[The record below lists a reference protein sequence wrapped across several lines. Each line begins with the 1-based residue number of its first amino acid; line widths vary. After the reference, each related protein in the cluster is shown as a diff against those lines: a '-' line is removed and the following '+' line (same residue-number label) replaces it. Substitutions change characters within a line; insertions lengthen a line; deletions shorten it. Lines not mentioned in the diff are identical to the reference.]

1 MVISDHKEAL
11 LKPSD
16 GDEKGQFE
24 RKGNEKMLGV
34 SLSFCSALLLLVTN
48 SILKGMELDFSD
60 AIFVQSLTQVITF
73 GLLLCRKRSCFW
85 VREVVT
91 DKNITHVSCLLIFG
105 TAMVGGMSRTTDV
118 VAVTFMPLG
127 DAMTIILSSAI
138 PTTIIAAIFLKE
150 RLRLIKVVCLVL
162 VVTGIILVIR
172 PPFIFNNNLNTK
184 LDVVDTGS
192 NSTISLIS
200 EMSPLIHN
208 KYYYIGAASAI
219 GCMIFQS
226 FARVGIRCLM
236 KNQST
241 SSSDLILFNH
251 GIACF
256 VMSLLLSFAIKGKQ
270 RIINSSEGTATY
282 DYKQWISLFGFAIL
296 IIIQLCMRV
305 KALHLISPVIVGFV
319 RSTEIVL
326 SYIVQV
332 AFFATV
338 PKVSAIVGS
347 CLVLVSCVSVLIE
360 DSILDIVPK
369 RLKNIL

>member
-1 MVISDHKEAL
+1 M

-16 GDEKGQFE
+16 GDGKGQLE
-24 RKGNEKMLGV
+24 RKGNEKTLGV
-34 SLSFCSALLLLVTN
+34 LLSFGSAFLLLVTN

-60 AIFVQSLTQVITF
+60 AMFVLSLTQVITF
-73 GLLLCRKRSCFW
+73 GLLLCRKRSSFW
-85 VREVVT
+85 VWEVDP
-91 DKNITHVSCLLIFG
+91 DKNITHVRCLLLLGI
-105 TAMVGGMSRTTDV
+105 AMVGSMSRTTDL

-150 RLRLIKVVCLVL
+150 RLRLLKIVCLIM
-162 VVTGIILVIR
+162 VVTGIVLVIR
-172 PPFIFNNNLNTK
+172 PPFLFNNNLNTK
-184 LDVVDTGS
+184 FDVMDTGS
-192 NSTISLIS
+192 NFTIPRIYDTN
-200 EMSPLIHN
+200 PLIHN

-219 GCMIFQS
+219 CCMIFQS
-226 FARVGIRCLM
+226 FARVGIRCLL
-236 KNQST
+236 KNQRT

-251 GIACF
+251 GVACF
-256 VMSLLLSFAIKGKQ
+256 VMSLLISFAIKGKQ
-270 RIINSSEGTATY
+270 RIINSSEGTDTY
-282 DYKQWISLFGFAIL
+282 DSKQWISLFGFAIL

-332 AFFATV
+332 TFFATV
-338 PKVSAIVGS
+338 PNVSAIVGS

>member
-1 MVISDHKEAL
+1 MVFSDQKEAL
-11 LKPSD
+11 LMVSD
-16 GDEKGQFE
+16 GDEKSQFE
-24 RKGNEKMLGV
+24 REGNEKTVGV
-34 SLSFCSALLLLVTN
+34 ILSFASAFLLLVTN

-60 AIFVQSLTQVITF
+60 AIFVQSLTQVIIF
-73 GLLLCRKRSCFW
+73 GLLLYSKRNCFW
-85 VREVVT
+85 VREVNP
-91 DKNITHVSCLLIFG
+91 DKNITHVSCLLLFG
-105 TAMVGGMSRTTDV
+105 TAMFGGMSRTTDV

-150 RLRLIKVVCLVL
+150 RLRLIKVVCLIL
-162 VVTGIILVIR
+162 VVTGIVLVIR
-172 PPFIFNNNLNTK
+172 PPFLFNNNLNTK
-184 LDVVDTGS
+184 FDVMDIGY
-192 NSTISLIS
+192 NSTT
-200 EMSPLIHN
+200 PLIYETSPIVHN

-226 FARVGIRCLM
+226 FARVGIRCLL

-251 GIACF
+251 GLACLL
-256 VMSLLLSFAIKGKQ
+256 MSLLLSLAIKGKQ
-270 RIINSSEGTATY
+270 RIINSSEGTDAY
-282 DYKQWISLFGFAIL
+282 DSKQWISLFGFAIL

-326 SYIVQV
+326 SYIVQI

-338 PKVSAIVGS
+338 PKVSAIIGS

-360 DSILDIVPK
+360 DSIIDIVPK
-369 RLKNIL
+369 RVKNML

>member
-1 MVISDHKEAL
+1 
-11 LKPSD
+11 
-16 GDEKGQFE
+16 
-24 RKGNEKMLGV
+24 MLGV
-34 SLSFCSALLLLVTN
+34 LLSFGSAFLLLVTN

-60 AIFVQSLTQVITF
+60 AIFIQSLTQVLTF
-73 GLLLCRKRSCFW
+73 GSLLCRKRSCFW
-85 VREVVT
+85 GWKVDQ
-91 DKNITHVSCLLIFG
+91 DKNITHVTCLLFFG
-105 TAMVGGMSRTTDV
+105 TAMIGGMSRATDV

-150 RLRLIKVVCLVL
+150 RLRLIKVVCLIL
-162 VVTGIILVIR
+162 VVTGIVLVIR
-172 PPFIFNNNLNTK
+172 PPFLFNNNLNTK
-184 LDVVDTGS
+184 FDVMDTGS
-192 NSTISLIS
+192 NSTTSRVY

-226 FARVGIRCLM
+226 IARIGIRCLM

-251 GIACF
+251 GIACLL
-256 VMSLLLSFAIKGKQ
+256 MSLLLSFAIKGKQ
-270 RIINSSEGTATY
+270 RIINSSEGTDNY
-282 DYKQWISLFGFAIL
+282 DSKQWISLFGFAIL

-326 SYIVQV
+326 SYIVQIT
-332 AFFATV
+332 FFATV
-338 PKVSAIVGS
+338 PKVSAIIGS
-347 CLVLVSCVSVLIE
+347 CLVLVSCVSVLLE
-360 DSILDIVPK
+360 DSIIDIVPK
-369 RLKNIL
+369 RIKNIL

>member
-1 MVISDHKEAL
+1 MVFSDQKEAL

-16 GDEKGQFE
+16 GDGKGQFE
-24 RKGNEKMLGV
+24 RKGNEKTLGV
-34 SLSFCSALLLLVTN
+34 LLSFGSAFLLLVTN

-60 AIFVQSLTQVITF
+60 AMFVLSLTQVITF
-73 GLLLCRKRSCFW
+73 GLLLCRKRSSFW
-85 VREVVT
+85 VWEVDP
-91 DKNITHVSCLLIFG
+91 DKNITHVRCLLLFG
-105 TAMVGGMSRTTDV
+105 VAMVGSMSRTTDL

-150 RLRLIKVVCLVL
+150 RLRLLKVVCLIM
-162 VVTGIILVIR
+162 VVTGIVFVIR
-172 PPFIFNNNLNTK
+172 PPFLFNNSLNTK
-184 LDVVDTGS
+184 FDVMDKGS
-192 NSTISLIS
+192 NSTTLLSF

-226 FARVGIRCLM
+226 FARVGIRCLL

-251 GIACF
+251 GLACLL
-256 VMSLLLSFAIKGKQ
+256 MSLLLSLAIKGKQ
-270 RIINSSEGTATY
+270 RIINSSEGTDAY
-282 DYKQWISLFGFAIL
+282 DSKQWISLFGFAIL

-305 KALHLISPVIVGFV
+305 KALQLISPVIVGFV

-326 SYIVQV
+326 SYIVQI
-332 AFFATV
+332 AFFTTV
-338 PKVSAIVGS
+338 PKVSAIIGS

-360 DSILDIVPK
+360 DSIIDIVPK
-369 RLKNIL
+369 RVKNML